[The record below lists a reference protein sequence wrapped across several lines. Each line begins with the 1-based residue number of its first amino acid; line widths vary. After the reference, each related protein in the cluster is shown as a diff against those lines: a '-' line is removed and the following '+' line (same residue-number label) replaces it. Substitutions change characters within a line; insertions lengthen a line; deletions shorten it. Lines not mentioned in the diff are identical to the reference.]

1 MVMDF
6 ILAIGL
12 MAVTGFVDGQWF
24 SLIPKIWKPHG
35 VDFLIVGKIVILYN
49 LGLLTYIGASHFLVK
64 QGVENAL
71 IMTLIWFVATIIS
84 LAVIS
89 GSFITL
95 NTVDKIIA
103 LAAILLVGLLYYR
116 GISG

>member
-1 MVMDF
+1 MGF
-6 ILAIGL
+6 

-24 SLIPKIWKPHG
+24 SLVPKIWKAQG
-35 VDFLIVGKIVILYN
+35 IDFLTVGKIFLLYN
-49 LGLLTYIGASHFLVK
+49 LGLITYIAASHFLVK

-71 IMTLIWFVATIIS
+71 VMTLVWFIATIIS

-103 LAAILLVGLLYYR
+103 LAAVLLVGLLYYR